1 MKEMSW
7 KIGTVSAE
15 CLSESDAKKMREYVE
30 VLENRI
36 DELER
41 QLRRIRTDEDNS
53 KRQLRF
59 CL

>member
-59 CL
+59 C

>member
-1 MKEMSW
+1 LKEMSW

-53 KRQLRF
+53 KMQLRF
-59 CL
+59 C

>member
-53 KRQLRF
+53 KG
-59 CL
+59 